1 MEKKQKYMIEIIIA
15 IFMIISG
22 AITLIL
28 PMVGISN
35 VKEVVCFV
43 FGFIALIYFGG
54 FIKCFKDK
62 DMESI
67 ATFLISLIACILYLA
82 LENKPINLALILLLF
97 VGVVSLIRL
106 KKADF
111 YNDRRNKVWKVQ
123 IITLGLFILTG
134 ILTAVNLF
142 YQSEVQL
149 LMFGYFFLINGIL
162 ELIDPLI
169 LYLKR

>member
-22 AITLIL
+22 AITLML
-28 PMVGISN
+28 PMIGITN

-43 FGFIALIYFGG
+43 FGFIALINFGS
-54 FIKCFKDK
+54 FIKSPKDK

-67 ATFLISLIACILYLA
+67 TTFLIILITCALYLA
-82 LENKPINLALILLLF
+82 LENKPINLALVLLLF
-97 VGVVSLIRL
+97 VGLISLIRL

-111 YNDRRNKVWKVQ
+111 YNDRKNKVWKVQ
-123 IITLGLFILTG
+123 IITLGVFILTG
-134 ILTAVNLF
+134 ILTAINLY
-142 YQSEVQL
+142 YQSEVQI